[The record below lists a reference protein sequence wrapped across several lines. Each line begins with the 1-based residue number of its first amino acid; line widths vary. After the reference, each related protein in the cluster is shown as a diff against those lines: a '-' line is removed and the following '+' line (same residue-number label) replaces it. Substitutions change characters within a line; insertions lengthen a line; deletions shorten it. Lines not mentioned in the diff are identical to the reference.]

1 MSPRWWRPRR
11 NSPESKQ
18 VIPLALVGMSYREA
32 PSAVRAGLV
41 ALDSG
46 PEGPAQQLLGAG
58 EITGVVRIESCARVE
73 WLLASPRPSWA
84 AELFGAALLGAA
96 ENPDHLRPRVR
107 HGAAAVGGLLRVAAG
122 LDSVAQGEHA
132 IGNQVLRSFERA
144 HEAGTMCRNLHV
156 AWRGVGELL
165 GRARRILPQGRTGG
179 VQALV
184 VQRMPDVP
192 RDQPIAVF
200 GLGEI
205 GRATLRSLADAGFTA
220 VESFNRA
227 SMRAFEA
234 AVQRAHTVIVA
245 SGAPQAWLKL
255 PLVDEAGG
263 GRRQVFDLGS
273 PLQVVEAPGWRVTPL
288 DELLDG
294 HGAVLPEQ
302 EYAALDAECAAS
314 AEKICQTLLAP
325 PPSDTLAAMTAM
337 RTDFMQNKLPGLL
350 EGLPPQRARKVTSE
364 VNAML
369 HQFISAARRES

>member
-1 MSPRWWRPRR
+1 
-11 NSPESKQ
+11 

-41 ALDSG
+41 SMDSG
-46 PEGPAQQLLGAG
+46 TDGPARQLLDAG
-58 EITGVVRIESCARVE
+58 EITGVARIESCARVE
-73 WLLASPRPSWA
+73 WLLASPRPAWA
-84 AELFGAALLGAA
+84 AELFGAALIGAA
-96 ENPDHLRPRVR
+96 ENPDRLRPRVR

-144 HEAGTMCRNLHV
+144 HEAGTVCRNLHV

-184 VQRMPDVP
+184 VQRMPDLP
-192 RDQPIAVF
+192 RDAPVAVF
-200 GLGEI
+200 GFGEI
-205 GRATLRSLADAGFTA
+205 GRATLRALAEAGFTA

-227 SMRAFEA
+227 SMRAFEG

-245 SGAPQAWLKL
+245 SGAPHAWLTL
-255 PLVDEAGG
+255 PEGA
-263 GRRQVFDLGS
+263 GRRVFDLGS
-273 PLQVVEAPGWRVTPL
+273 PLQIVAAPGWLLTTL
-288 DELLDG
+288 DELLEG
-294 HGAVLPEQ
+294 HGAVLPES
-302 EYAALDAECAAS
+302 EYAALDAECS
-314 AEKICQTLLAP
+314 STAEKICQTLLAP

-337 RTDFMQNKLPGLL
+337 RTDFMQNKLPSLL

-369 HQFISAARRES
+369 HQFISAARRESQ

>member
-1 MSPRWWRPRR
+1 
-11 NSPESKQ
+11 

-32 PSAVRAGLV
+32 PSAVRAALV
-41 ALDSG
+41 AMDSG
-46 PEGPAQQLLGAG
+46 HEGPATQLLEAG

-73 WLLASPRPSWA
+73 WLLASARPAWA
-84 AELFGAALLGAA
+84 AELFGAALIGAP
-96 ENPDHLRPRVR
+96 ENPDQLRPRVR
-107 HGAAAVGGLLRVAAG
+107 HGAAAIGGLLRVAAG

-165 GRARRILPQGRTGG
+165 GRARRILPQGRSGG

-184 VQRMPDVP
+184 VQRMVDLP
-192 RDQPIAVF
+192 RDAPVAVF

-205 GRATLRSLADAGFTA
+205 GRATLRALADAGFTA

-227 SMRAFEA
+227 SMRAFEG

-245 SGAPQAWLKL
+245 SGAPQAWLAL
-255 PLVDEAGG
+255 PPMTAGG
-263 GRRQVFDLGS
+263 RERRVFDLGS
-273 PLQVVEAPGWRVTPL
+273 PLQVREARGWQLTPL

-294 HGAVLPEQ
+294 HGAVLPES
-302 EYAALDAECAAS
+302 EYAALDAECAAGT
-314 AEKICQTLLAP
+314 EKICQALLAP

-337 RTDFMQNKLPGLL
+337 RTEFMQNKLPGLL
-350 EGLPPQRARKVTSE
+350 EGLPPQRARKLTSE
-364 VNAML
+364 MNAML
-369 HQFISAARRES
+369 HQFIAAARRETP

>member
-1 MSPRWWRPRR
+1 M
-11 NSPESKQ
+11 
-18 VIPLALVGMSYREA
+18 IPLALVGMSYREA

-41 ALDSG
+41 AMDSG
-46 PEGPAQQLLGAG
+46 ADGPARQLLEAG

-73 WLLASPRPSWA
+73 CLLASARPAWA
-84 AELFGAALLGAA
+84 AELFGAALIGAA

-184 VQRMPDVP
+184 VQRMTDVP
-192 RDQPIAVF
+192 RDAPVAVF

-205 GRATLRSLADAGFTA
+205 GRATLRALADAGFTA

-227 SMRAFEA
+227 SMRAFEG

-245 SGAPQAWLKL
+245 SGASQAWLSL
-255 PLVDEAGG
+255 PQGS
-263 GRRQVFDLGS
+263 GRRVFDLGS
-273 PLQVVEAPGWRVTPL
+273 PLQILAAPGWQLTPL

-294 HGAVLPEQ
+294 HGAVLPER
-302 EYAALDAECAAS
+302 EYTALDAECAAG
-314 AEKICQTLLAP
+314 AEKICQALLAP

-337 RTDFMQNKLPGLL
+337 RTEFIQHKLPGLL
-350 EGLPPQRARKVTSE
+350 EGLPPQRARKLTSE
-364 VNAML
+364 VNAMF
-369 HQFISAARRES
+369 HQFIAAARRETP

>member
-1 MSPRWWRPRR
+1 M
-11 NSPESKQ
+11 
-18 VIPLALVGMSYREA
+18 IPLALVGMSYREA
-32 PSAVRAGLV
+32 PSAVRAALV
-41 ALDSG
+41 ACDSATD
-46 PEGPAQQLLGAG
+46 GPAQQLLAAG

-73 WLLASPRPSWA
+73 WLMASARPAWA
-84 AELFGAALLGAA
+84 AELFGAALIGAA
-96 ENPDHLRPRVR
+96 ENPDRLRPRVR
-107 HGAAAVGGLLRVAAG
+107 HGAAAVSGLLRVAAG

-144 HEAGTMCRNLHV
+144 HEAGTVCRNLHV

-184 VQRMPDVP
+184 TQRLLDLP
-192 RDQPIAVF
+192 RDAPVAVF

-205 GRATLRSLADAGFTA
+205 GRAMLRSLADAGFTA

-234 AVQRAHTVIVA
+234 AVQRARTVIVA
-245 SGAPQAWLKL
+245 SGAPHAWLTL
-255 PLVDEAGG
+255 PPAEDAT
-263 GRRQVFDLGS
+263 RRRAVYDLGS
-273 PLQVVEAPGWRVTPL
+273 PLQIIAAPGWRLTAL

-294 HGAVLPEQ
+294 QGAVLPEA
-302 EYAALDAECAAS
+302 EYAALDAECAAGV
-314 AEKICQTLLAP
+314 ERICQTLLAP

-337 RTDFMQNKLPGLL
+337 RTEFMQNKLPVLL
-350 EGLPPQRARKVTSE
+350 EGLPPQRVRKVTAE

-369 HQFISAARRES
+369 HQFISAARRETP

>member
-1 MSPRWWRPRR
+1 M
-11 NSPESKQ
+11 
-18 VIPLALVGMSYREA
+18 IPLALVGMSYREA
-32 PSAVRAGLV
+32 PSAVRAALV

-46 PEGPAQQLLGAG
+46 PDGPAQQLLAAG

-73 WLLASPRPSWA
+73 WLMASPRPAWA
-84 AELFGAALLGAA
+84 AELFSAGLIGAA
-96 ENPDHLRPRVR
+96 ENPDHLRPRAR

-144 HEAGTMCRNLHV
+144 HEAGTVCRNLHV

-184 VQRMPDVP
+184 TQRLPQVP
-192 RDQPIAVF
+192 RDAPIAVF

-205 GRATLRSLADAGFTA
+205 GRAMLRSLADAGFTA

-227 SMRAFEA
+227 SMRAFEG

-245 SGAPQAWLKL
+245 SGAAHAWLTL
-255 PLVDEAGG
+255 PEGH
-263 GRRQVFDLGS
+263 GRPVYDLGS
-273 PLQVVEAPGWRVTPL
+273 PLQIVAAPGWQLTTL

-294 HGAVLPEQ
+294 QGAVLPEA
-302 EYAALDAECAAS
+302 EYAALDGECAAG

-337 RTDFMQNKLPGLL
+337 RTEFMQNKLPGLL

-369 HQFISAARRES
+369 HQFIAAARRESP

>member
-1 MSPRWWRPRR
+1 M
-11 NSPESKQ
+11 
-18 VIPLALVGMSYREA
+18 
-32 PSAVRAGLV
+32 
-41 ALDSG
+41 DSG
-46 PEGPAQQLLGAG
+46 ADGPARQLLDAG
-58 EITGVVRIESCARVE
+58 EITGVARIESCARVE
-73 WLLASPRPSWA
+73 WLLASPRPAWA
-84 AELFGAALLGAA
+84 AELFGAALIGAA
-96 ENPDHLRPRVR
+96 ENPDRLRPRAR

-144 HEAGTMCRNLHV
+144 HEAGTVCRNLHV

-184 VQRMPDVP
+184 VQRMPDLP
-192 RDQPIAVF
+192 RDAPVAVF

-205 GRATLRSLADAGFTA
+205 GRATLRALADAGFTA

-227 SMRAFEA
+227 SMRAFEG

-245 SGAPQAWLKL
+245 SGAPHAWLTL
-255 PLVDEAGG
+255 PEGS
-263 GRRQVFDLGS
+263 GRRVFDLGS
-273 PLQVVEAPGWRVTPL
+273 PLQIVAAPGWQLTTL
-288 DELLDG
+288 DELLEG
-294 HGAVLPEQ
+294 HGAVLPES
-302 EYAALDAECAAS
+302 EYAALDAECSAT

-337 RTDFMQNKLPGLL
+337 RTDFMQNKLPSLL

-369 HQFISAARRES
+369 HQFISAARRESQ

>member
-1 MSPRWWRPRR
+1 M
-11 NSPESKQ
+11 
-18 VIPLALVGMSYREA
+18 IPLALVGMSYREA
-32 PSAVRAGLV
+32 PSAVRAALV
-41 ALDSG
+41 AFDAESD
-46 PEGPAQQLLGAG
+46 GPARRLLEAG

-73 WLLASPRPSWA
+73 WLMASPRPSWA
-84 AELFGAALLGAA
+84 AELFSAALIGAA
-96 ENPDHLRPRVR
+96 ENPDRLRPRAR
-107 HGAAAVGGLLRVAAG
+107 HGAAAVGGLLRIAAG

-132 IGNQVLRSFERA
+132 IGNQVLRSFERS

-184 VQRMPDVP
+184 LQRLLDLP
-192 RDQPIAVF
+192 RDTPIAVF

-205 GRATLRSLADAGFTA
+205 GRAMLRALADAGFTA

-227 SMRAFEA
+227 SMRAFET
-234 AVQRAHTVIVA
+234 AVVRARTVIVA
-245 SGAPQAWLKL
+245 SGAPQAWLVL
-255 PLVDEAGG
+255 PAVAGEG
-263 GRRQVFDLGS
+263 ASRRVFDLGS
-273 PLQVVEAPGWRVTPL
+273 PLQIAAAPGWELTAL

-294 HGAVLPEQ
+294 HGAVLPES

-314 AEKICQTLLAP
+314 GEKICQTLLAP

-337 RTDFMQNKLPGLL
+337 RTEFMQNKLPALL

-369 HQFISAARRES
+369 HQFISAARRDSQ